1 MSVGQSAGRFCLA
14 VDVSASDL
22 ISCDCMSFA
31 CGGQAHAESKL
42 EGLEDAVRRLKA
54 QNDELTRQNQDLNS
68 WKARLTQ
75 ENYEL
80 QRQVQELDS
89 SNGAMAKAR
98 AALQQQ
104 LDEAKAR
111 LDEESR
117 VSLFAPLTASACI
130 GYSCRHISAFD
141 AILFGPT
148 VLVSSCFYCIARGLV
163 KQSNSTI
170 TTITIHFSLF
180 SYFLVFFDCS
190 YFLS

>member
-1 MSVGQSAGRFCLA
+1 VVCFGQT
-14 VDVSASDL
+14 
-22 ISCDCMSFA
+22 
-31 CGGQAHAESKL
+31 HAESKL
-42 EGLEDAVRRLKA
+42 EGLEDTVRRLKA
-54 QNDELTRQNQDLNS
+54 QCDELTRQNQDLNS

-117 VSLFAPLTASACI
+117 VSREF
-130 GYSCRHISAFD
+130 IS
-141 AILFGPT
+141 IVVCQP
-148 VLVSSCFYCIARGLV
+148 
-163 KQSNSTI
+163 QQQ
-170 TTITIHFSLF
+170 
-180 SYFLVFFDCS
+180 
-190 YFLS
+190 

>member
-1 MSVGQSAGRFCLA
+1 MC
-14 VDVSASDL
+14 
-22 ISCDCMSFA
+22 
-31 CGGQAHAESKL
+31 GQAHAESKL

-54 QNDELTRQNQDLNS
+54 QNDELTRQNQDLNN

-89 SNGAMAKAR
+89 SNGNLAKAR

-117 VSLFAPLTASACI
+117 VSCFLCLRRRRHYVFKLSVRLCVRACVPGI
-130 GYSCRHISAFD
+130 QGQNH
-141 AILFGPT
+141 
-148 VLVSSCFYCIARGLV
+148 
-163 KQSNSTI
+163 
-170 TTITIHFSLF
+170 
-180 SYFLVFFDCS
+180 
-190 YFLS
+190 

>member
-1 MSVGQSAGRFCLA
+1 LC
-14 VDVSASDL
+14 
-22 ISCDCMSFA
+22 
-31 CGGQAHAESKL
+31 GQAHAESKL

-54 QNDELTRQNQDLNS
+54 QNDELTRQNQDLNN

-89 SNGAMAKAR
+89 SNGNLAKAR

-117 VSLFAPLTASACI
+117 VSCFCASAAAGI
-130 GYSCRHISAFD
+130 MS
-141 AILFGPT
+141 
-148 VLVSSCFYCIARGLV
+148 SSCPSVCACVRACPGYRGR
-163 KQSNSTI
+163 
-170 TTITIHFSLF
+170 TTNWLRREPHS
-180 SYFLVFFDCS
+180 SSSSMKAGRRVAGQ
-190 YFLS
+190 